1 MFVKRKFKKLAKQI
15 IENDLRLRHYRDR
28 WIFIMNDKSKK
39 AEEERTLL
47 RQGILLREKKRRD
60 LIGQYNLIT

>member
-15 IENDLRLRHYRDR
+15 IENDLRLRHCRDR
-28 WIFIMNDKSKK
+28 WIFIMPDKGEK
-39 AEEERTLL
+39 ADEERALL
-47 RQGILLREKKRRD
+47 RQVILLREKKRRD